1 MRASPYDLSDMHL
14 IPIKVETAEGRTE
27 YVNEQRRMTQQS
39 VTIRNAIIAYCEQA
53 SNLREAFDEEQ

>member
-1 MRASPYDLSDMHL
+1 MHL
-14 IPIKVETAEGRTE
+14 VPIKVETAEGRTE